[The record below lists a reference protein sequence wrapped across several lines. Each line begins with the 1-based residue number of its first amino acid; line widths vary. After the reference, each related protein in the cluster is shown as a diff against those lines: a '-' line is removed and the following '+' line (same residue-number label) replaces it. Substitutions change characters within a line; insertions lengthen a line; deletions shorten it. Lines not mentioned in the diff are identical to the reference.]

1 MNLKFEF
8 YGQLKPSSK
17 FYDKKKQSVSLGLTD
32 RLFYLLSDKKQ
43 TLINH
48 SDIKGIYV
56 IKEGK
61 QQILSVDDFFQLYK
75 AVLF

>member
-8 YGQLKPSSK
+8 YGQLKTSSK
-17 FYDKKKQSVSLGLTD
+17 FYDKKKPNVSLGISD
-32 RLFYLLSDKKQ
+32 RLFYLLSGKKQ
-43 TLINH
+43 ALINH

-56 IKEGK
+56 IKDGK
-61 QQILSVDDFFQLYK
+61 QQILSADDFFQLYK